1 MSRTFVILDA
11 SEVEDI
17 NFDEVIEGQADQL
30 RYSLDGLK
38 TFVKFEGDTPDFLE
52 GKDTYTHAEILEEL
66 SGPYWT
72 SPPDPLP

>member
-38 TFVKFEGDTPDFLE
+38 TFVKFDGDTPDFLE
-52 GKDTYTHAEILEEL
+52 GKDTLTHAEILEEL

-72 SPPDPLP
+72 TPPDPLP